1 VCDVAKAQSQD
12 IERYLLKEV
21 AILDKIIVSQ
31 NERQD
36 VEYARLWEKCRDY
49 AKIRKELD
57 EERIECVE
65 HVNVVQKALGVETDP
80 ME

>member
-1 VCDVAKAQSQD
+1 MAKSQSQD

-21 AILDKIIVSQ
+21 AILNNMIVKQ

-36 VEYARLWEKCRDY
+36 VEYSRLWEKCRDY

-57 EERIECVE
+57 EERVECVE
-65 HVNVVQKALGVETDP
+65 HVLVVQKALGVETDT